1 MGCADPPHVSQRA
14 GRERTGCSGIS
25 KPRST
30 EPSRQGLMSP
40 GATPAAEVGMEC
52 TSRPPQM
59 PRQASKNGGRSGH
72 GPRFHCGAAAPE
84 AVMQL
89 KAGQRHAPSR
99 SCTPEPRFRAHARP
113 PHMCGPRTAPDP
125 RSESEQTSPQV
136 FVRATLLSTPDKT
149 PTPFVSRPAG
159 PVGRPAT
166 GQTPPARRHFVRAD
180 RAVHLR
186 KESNDGTHEKKPPE
200 LRRRRVGPEPREGVP
215 RRQDRP
221 VPDGV
226 ARERP
231 QGHPVAGTALRE

>member
-1 MGCADPPHVSQRA
+1 
-14 GRERTGCSGIS
+14 
-25 KPRST
+25 
-30 EPSRQGLMSP
+30 
-40 GATPAAEVGMEC
+40 MEC

-72 GPRFHCGAAAPE
+72 GLRFHCGAAAPE

-136 FVRATLLSTPDKT
+136 FVRATLLSTRDKT

-166 GQTPPARRHFVRAD
+166 GQTPPARRHFVRVD
-180 RAVHLR
+180 RAVRLR
-186 KESNDGTHEKKPPE
+186 KGIERWH
-200 LRRRRVGPEPREGVP
+200 
-215 RRQDRP
+215 
-221 VPDGV
+221 
-226 ARERP
+226 AREEAAGATAPANGAATGYGCFQTRRP
-231 QGHPVAGTALRE
+231 ACTRWSGERTAAGSPGRWDTASG